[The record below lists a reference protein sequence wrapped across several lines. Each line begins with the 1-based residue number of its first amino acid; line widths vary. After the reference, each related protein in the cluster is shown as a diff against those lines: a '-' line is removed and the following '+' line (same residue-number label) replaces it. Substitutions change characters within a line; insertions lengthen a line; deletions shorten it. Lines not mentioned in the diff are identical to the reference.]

1 MSPLPV
7 SDKDFLREITALIE
21 ENIANEQFG
30 VSELAE
36 KMNMSR
42 SNLLRKVKK
51 HTDSPVNQL
60 IREVRLKRGMELL
73 RTTALNVSEVSD
85 QVGFGSVSYFIKC
98 FREYYGYP
106 PGEAGKRASE
116 PEAEGTVAETA
127 VPVRASARWPMRLRW
142 AAAALVVLVALVL
155 MGYYVWRGAG
165 AKPLPEKSIA
175 VLPFKN
181 DSGDSTNLYLI
192 NGLMESTL
200 NNLQKI
206 RDLRV
211 ISRTSS
217 EKYRNTAKSIPEMAR
232 ELDVN
237 YFIEGSGQKIG
248 DRILL
253 NIQLIEGTTDK
264 HLWSRRYEREAKD
277 IFALQQEIAHNIA
290 EEIEAIITPE
300 EVKQIEKIPT
310 EDLEAYNEYM
320 EGRELL
326 YDASTEA
333 LQRSIVLFQRAIKR
347 DPHFAQAY
355 ADAAVAYYYLDLFQI
370 NKKYGKEISEYADK
384 ALLYDE
390 KSAESLIAKALY
402 FMHKKEYK
410 EAAPYLEKALDYNPN
425 SGIVAHFLSELY
437 NGYLPNAAK
446 YIEYAL
452 LGVRIDG
459 NSGDSSTVSYKY
471 LHLSNA
477 LMQAGFIDEALE
489 YIDKSLAYKAD
500 NPFSG
505 YLRVYILYAKN
516 EDVGGTCEALVK
528 EFRKDTTNFIMMQEI
543 GKMYYF
549 MRNYAESYKY
559 YKRYLAI
566 VEEKELDIF
575 KHENLKIGIVLQKM
589 GQPEKGQRYID
600 AFERYAKTD
609 SSIYRH
615 ANLAGYYSYR
625 GDAPRAIEHM
635 KLFAREKDYQYWIL
649 FFTIDPIA
657 DSVKDLPE
665 FKKAMQQVRDR
676 FWENHKKVRA
686 TLEEKGLL

>member
-21 ENIANEQFG
+21 ENIADEQFG

-73 RTTALNVSEVSD
+73 RTTGLNVSEVSD

-106 PGEAGKRASE
+106 PGEAGKRVLE
-116 PEAEGTVAETA
+116 PEAEGAVAETA
-127 VPVRASARWPMRLRW
+127 VPVRTTRWPIRLRW
-142 AAAALVVLVALVL
+142 GAAALVVLVALVL
-155 MGYYVWRGAG
+155 VGYYVWRGRD

-206 RDLRV
+206 QDLRV

-253 NIQLIEGTTDK
+253 NIQLIEGTTDR

-310 EDLEAYNEYM
+310 DDLEAYNEYM

-600 AFERYAKTD
+600 AFERYVKTD

-615 ANLAGYYSYR
+615 ANLAGYYSYL
-625 GDAPRAIEHM
+625 GDAPKAIEHM

-676 FWENHKKVRA
+676 FWENHRKVRA

>member
-1 MSPLPV
+1 MPV
-7 SDKDFLREITALIE
+7 SDNDFLREITALIE
-21 ENIANEQFG
+21 ENIADEQFG
-30 VSELAE
+30 VSELAG

-60 IREVRLKRGMELL
+60 IREVRLQRGMELL

-106 PGEAGKRASE
+106 PGEAGKRA
-116 PEAEGTVAETA
+116 ADTDAA
-127 VPVRASARWPMRLRW
+127 VVVPPVPLEHAPGSWSSRLRW
-142 AAAALVVLVALVL
+142 GGLALIVVIALVL
-155 MGYYVWRGAG
+155 MRYYVWRGSA
-165 AKPLPEKSIA
+165 AKPSYEKSIA

-211 ISRTSS
+211 ISRTST
-217 EKYRNTAKSIPEMAR
+217 EKYRHMAKSIPEMAR
-232 ELDVN
+232 ELNVQ
-237 YFIEGSGQKIG
+237 YFIEGSGQKVG
-248 DRILL
+248 DQILL

-264 HLWSRRYEREAKD
+264 HLWSRQYKREAKD
-277 IFALQQEIAHNIA
+277 IFALQQEIAHSIA
-290 EEIEAIITPE
+290 KEIQVFITPE
-300 EVKQIEKIPT
+300 EAEQIEKIPT
-310 EDLEAYNEYM
+310 EDLEAYDQYM
-320 EGRELL
+320 KGGELL
-326 YDASTEA
+326 YEGSTES
-333 LQRSIVLFQRAIKR
+333 LQKSIAFFQNAIQR
-347 DPHFAQAY
+347 DPRFAKAY
-355 ADAAVAYYYLDLFQI
+355 AAAAIAYYYLDLFQI

-410 EAAPYLEKALDYNPN
+410 DAAPYLEKALEYNPN
-425 SGIVAHFLSELY
+425 SGVVAHFLSELY

-459 NSGDSSTVSYKY
+459 GSGDSSTVSYKY

-477 LMQAGFIDEALE
+477 LMQAGFLDEALE
-489 YIDKSLAYKAD
+489 YIDKSLAYKPD

-505 YLRVYILYAKN
+505 YLRIYILYARN
-516 EDVGGTCEALVK
+516 EDLPGTCTALVK
-528 EFRKDTTNFIMMQEI
+528 ELKKDTTNFIMLQEI

-549 MRNYAESYKY
+549 MRNYAEAYKY
-559 YKRYLAI
+559 YKRYIAI
-566 VEEKELDIF
+566 AEEKQLDIF
-575 KHENLKIGIVLQKM
+575 KHENLKIGIVLQHV
-589 GQPEKGQRYID
+589 GQEEKGRAYID
-600 AFERYAKTD
+600 AFTRYVETD

-615 ANLAGYYSYR
+615 ASLAAYYSYL
-625 GDAPRAIEHM
+625 GNAPKAIEHM
-635 KLFAREKDYQYWIL
+635 KLFAKEQDYQYWIL
-649 FFTIDPIA
+649 FFTVDPIA

-665 FKKAMQQVRDR
+665 FRKAMQQVRDR

>member
-1 MSPLPV
+1 MSPAPV
-7 SDKDFLREITALIE
+7 SDKDFLREITVLIE

-73 RTTALNVSEVSD
+73 RTTSLNVSEVSD

-106 PGEAGKRASE
+106 PGEAGKRAL
-116 PEAEGTVAETA
+116 EAEVAPKQGEVDLRPATRHWS
-127 VPVRASARWPMRLRW
+127 PRLRW
-142 AAAALVVLVALVL
+142 AMAGLVAVALVL
-155 MGYYVWRGAG
+155 MGYYVWRGTSAG
-165 AKPLPEKSIA
+165 PSIEKSIA

-181 DSGDSTNLYLI
+181 DSGDSTNLYLV

-253 NIQLIEGTTDK
+253 NIQLIEGTTDR

-277 IFALQQEIAHNIA
+277 IFALQQEIARNIA
-290 EEIEAIITPE
+290 DEIEAIITPE

-310 EDLEAYNEYM
+310 ENLDAYNEYM

-326 YDASTEA
+326 YDASSES
-333 LQRSIVLFQRAIKR
+333 LRKSITLFQRAIKR
-347 DPHFAQAY
+347 DPHFAHAY

-390 KSAESLIAKALY
+390 KSAESLIAKALF

-410 EAAPYLEKALDYNPN
+410 EAAPYLEKALEYNPN
-425 SGIVAHFLSELY
+425 SGVVAHFLSELY

-471 LHLSNA
+471 LHLANA
-477 LMQAGFIDEALE
+477 LMQAGFIDEALT

-500 NPFSG
+500 NPYSG
-505 YLRVYILYAKN
+505 YLRVYILYARD
-516 EDVGGTCEALVK
+516 EDITHTCESLVN
-528 EFRKDTTNFIMMQEI
+528 EFQKDTTNFIMMQEI

-549 MRNYAESYKY
+549 KRNYAEAYKY

-566 VEEKELDIF
+566 IEEKQLDIF
-575 KHENLKIGIVLQKM
+575 KHEHLKIGIVLQQV
-589 GQPEKGQRYID
+589 GQKEKGRQYIE
-600 AFERYAKTD
+600 AFERYIETD
-609 SSIYRH
+609 SSIYRN
-615 ANLAGYYSYR
+615 ASLATYYCYR
-625 GDAPRAIEHM
+625 GNAPKAIKHLT
-635 KLFAREKDYQYWIL
+635 LFSQEKDFQYWIL
-649 FFTIDPIA
+649 FFTVDPVVDA
-657 DSVKDLPE
+657 VRDLPE

-676 FWENHKKVRA
+676 FWENHNKVRA

>member
-7 SDKDFLREITALIE
+7 SDKDFLREVTALIE

-60 IREVRLKRGMELL
+60 IREVRLKQGMELL

-85 QVGFGSVSYFIKC
+85 RVGFGSVSYFIKC
-98 FREYYGYP
+98 FREHYGYP
-106 PGEAGKRASE
+106 PGEVGKRAPE
-116 PEAEGTVAETA
+116 PGTEAVAAEMP
-127 VPVRASARWPMRLRW
+127 VPVRTPVRRPMQMRR
-142 AAAALVVLVALVL
+142 AAAGLIVLVALAL
-155 MGYYVWRGAG
+155 MGYYVWRGTM
-165 AKPLPEKSIA
+165 AKRSPEKSIA

-232 ELDVN
+232 ELGVN

-253 NIQLIEGTTDK
+253 NIQLIEGATDK
-264 HLWSRRYEREAKD
+264 HLWSRRYERQAKD
-277 IFALQQEIAHNIA
+277 IFALQQEIARNIA

-320 EGRELL
+320 AGRELL
-326 YDASTEA
+326 YEASTEA
-333 LQRSIVLFQRAIKR
+333 LQKSITLFQRAIKR

-390 KSAESLIAKALY
+390 KSAESLIAQALY

-477 LMQAGFIDEALE
+477 LMQAGFIDEALK
-489 YIDKSLAYKAD
+489 YIDRSLAYKAD
-500 NPFSG
+500 NAFSG
-505 YLRVYILYAKN
+505 YLRIYILYAKD

-528 EFRKDTTNFIMMQEI
+528 EFRKDTTNFILMQEI

-549 MRNYAESYKY
+549 MRNYPESYKY

-566 VEEKELDIF
+566 IEEKELDIF
-575 KHENLKIGIVLQKM
+575 KHEYLKIGIVLQQM
-589 GQPEKGQRYID
+589 GQVEKGRKYID
-600 AFERYAKTD
+600 AFRRYAETD

-615 ANLAGYYSYR
+615 ANLAAYHSYR
-625 GDAPRAIEHM
+625 GDAPEAIEHM

-657 DSVKDLPE
+657 DPVKDLPGFQE
-665 FKKAMQQVRDR
+665 AMQQVRDR

>member
-1 MSPLPV
+1 MSPMPV
-7 SDKDFLREITALIE
+7 SDNDFLREITALIE
-21 ENIANEQFG
+21 ENIADEQFG
-30 VSELAE
+30 VSELAG

-60 IREVRLKRGMELL
+60 IREVRLQRGMELL

-106 PGEAGKRASE
+106 PGEAGKRA
-116 PEAEGTVAETA
+116 ADTDAA
-127 VPVRASARWPMRLRW
+127 VVVPPVPLEHAPGSWSSRLRW
-142 AAAALVVLVALVL
+142 GGLALIVVIALVL
-155 MGYYVWRGAG
+155 MRYYVWRGSA
-165 AKPLPEKSIA
+165 AKPSYEKSIA

-211 ISRTSS
+211 ISRTST
-217 EKYRNTAKSIPEMAR
+217 EKYRHMAKSIPEMAR
-232 ELDVN
+232 ELNVQ
-237 YFIEGSGQKIG
+237 YFIEGSGQKVG
-248 DRILL
+248 DQILL

-264 HLWSRRYEREAKD
+264 HLWSRQYKREAKD
-277 IFALQQEIAHNIA
+277 IFALQQEIAHSIA
-290 EEIEAIITPE
+290 KEIQVFITPE
-300 EVKQIEKIPT
+300 EAEQIEKIPT
-310 EDLEAYNEYM
+310 EDLEAYDQYM
-320 EGRELL
+320 KGGELL
-326 YDASTEA
+326 YEGSTES
-333 LQRSIVLFQRAIKR
+333 LQKSIAFFQNAIQR
-347 DPHFAQAY
+347 DPRFAKAY
-355 ADAAVAYYYLDLFQI
+355 AAAAIAYYYLDLFQI

-410 EAAPYLEKALDYNPN
+410 DAAPYLEKALEYNPN
-425 SGIVAHFLSELY
+425 SGVVAHFLSELY

-459 NSGDSSTVSYKY
+459 GSGDSSTVSYKY

-477 LMQAGFIDEALE
+477 LMQAGFLDEALE
-489 YIDKSLAYKAD
+489 YIDKSLAYKPD

-505 YLRVYILYAKN
+505 YLRIYILYARN
-516 EDVGGTCEALVK
+516 EDLPGTCTALVK
-528 EFRKDTTNFIMMQEI
+528 ELKKDTTNFIMLQEI

-549 MRNYAESYKY
+549 MRNYAEAYKY
-559 YKRYLAI
+559 YKRYIAI
-566 VEEKELDIF
+566 AEEKQLDIF
-575 KHENLKIGIVLQKM
+575 KHENLKIGIVLQHV
-589 GQPEKGQRYID
+589 GQEEKGRAYID
-600 AFERYAKTD
+600 AFTRYVETD

-615 ANLAGYYSYR
+615 ASLAAYYSYL
-625 GDAPRAIEHM
+625 GNAPKAIEHM
-635 KLFAREKDYQYWIL
+635 KLFAKEQDYQYWIL
-649 FFTIDPIA
+649 FFTVDPIA

-665 FKKAMQQVRDR
+665 FRKAMQQVRDR

>member
-1 MSPLPV
+1 MPV
-7 SDKDFLREITALIE
+7 SDNDFLQEITTLIE

-36 KMNMSR
+36 KMSMSR

-85 QVGFGSVSYFIKC
+85 RVGFGSVSYFIKC

-106 PGEAGKRASE
+106 PGEAGKRAAATEAVAVE
-116 PEAEGTVAETA
+116 PS
-127 VPVRASARWPMRLRW
+127 VRREHTPGRWSARLRR
-142 AAAALVVLVALVL
+142 ATLALVAAMALAVIV
-155 MGYYVWRGAG
+155 YYGWHKAT
-165 AKPLPEKSIA
+165 PPPSLEKSIA

-232 ELDVN
+232 ELNVN

-248 DRILL
+248 DQILL
-253 NIQLIEGTTDK
+253 NIQLIEATTDK
-264 HLWSRRYEREAKD
+264 HLWSRQYKREAKD

-290 EEIEAIITPE
+290 EEIQAFITPE
-300 EVKQIEKIPT
+300 EAKQIEKIPT
-310 EDLEAYNEYM
+310 ENLEAYDQYM
-320 EGRELL
+320 KGRELL
-326 YDASTEA
+326 YHGTTES
-333 LQRSIVLFQRAIKR
+333 LQKSIVLFQDAVKR
-347 DPHFAQAY
+347 DPHFAQGY
-355 ADAAVAYYYLDLFQI
+355 SAAAIAYYYLDLFQI
-370 NKKYGKEISEYADK
+370 NQKYTKEISEYADK

-410 EAAPYLEKALDYNPN
+410 EAAPYLEKALEYNPN
-425 SGIVAHFLSELY
+425 SGITAHFLSELY

-459 NSGDSSTVSYKY
+459 GSGDSSTVSFKY

-477 LMQAGFIDEALE
+477 LMQAGFFDEALE
-489 YIDKSLAYKAD
+489 YIDKSLAYKGD

-505 YLRVYILYAKN
+505 YLRIYILYARN
-516 EDVGGTCEALVK
+516 EDMHGTCDALVK
-528 EFRKDTTNFIMMQEI
+528 ELKKDTTNFIMLQEV

-549 MRNYAESYKY
+549 MRNYAEAYKY
-559 YKRYLAI
+559 YKRYIAI
-566 VEEKELDIF
+566 TEEKQLDIF
-575 KHENLKIGIVLQKM
+575 KHENLKIGIVLQHV
-589 GQPEKGQRYID
+589 GQEEKGRAYID
-600 AFERYAKTD
+600 AFRRYVETD

-615 ANLAGYYSYR
+615 ASLAAYYSYL
-625 GDAPRAIEHM
+625 GNAPKAIEHM
-635 KLFAREKDYQYWIL
+635 KLFAKEKDYQYWVLL
-649 FFTIDPIA
+649 FTVDPIA

-665 FKKAMQQVRDR
+665 FRKAMQQVRDR

>member
-1 MSPLPV
+1 MPV
-7 SDKDFLREITALIE
+7 SDNDFLREITALIE
-21 ENIANEQFG
+21 ENIADEQFG

-106 PGEAGKRASE
+106 PGEAGKRAAATEAAVVE
-116 PEAEGTVAETA
+116 PPARPEHTPG
-127 VPVRASARWPMRLRW
+127 RWSARLRW
-142 AAAALVVLVALVL
+142 GLLALMIVAVLVLT
-155 MGYYVWRGAG
+155 GYYVWHGTA
-165 AKPLPEKSIA
+165 AKPSSEKSIA

-211 ISRTSS
+211 ISRTST
-217 EKYRNTAKSIPEMAR
+217 EKYRHMAKSIPEMAR
-232 ELDVN
+232 ELNVQ
-237 YFIEGSGQKIG
+237 YFIEGSGQKVG
-248 DRILL
+248 DQILL

-264 HLWSRRYEREAKD
+264 HLWSRQYKREAKD
-277 IFALQQEIAHNIA
+277 IFALQQEIAHSIA
-290 EEIEAIITPE
+290 KEIQVFITPE
-300 EVKQIEKIPT
+300 EAEQIEKIPT
-310 EDLEAYNEYM
+310 EDLEAYDQYM
-320 EGRELL
+320 KGAELL
-326 YDASTEA
+326 YEASTES
-333 LQRSIVLFQRAIKR
+333 LQKSIDLFQHAIQR
-347 DPHFAQAY
+347 DPRFAKAY
-355 ADAAVAYYYLDLFQI
+355 AAAAIAYYYLDLFQV

-410 EAAPYLEKALDYNPN
+410 EAAPYLEKALEYNPN

-452 LGVRIDG
+452 LGVRIDAG
-459 NSGDSSTVSYKY
+459 SGDSSTVSYKY

-489 YIDKSLAYKAD
+489 YIDKSLAYKPD

-505 YLRVYILYAKN
+505 YLRIYILYARN
-516 EDVGGTCEALVK
+516 EDMPGTCNALVK
-528 EFRKDTTNFIMMQEI
+528 ELKKDTTNFIMLQEI

-549 MRNYAESYKY
+549 MRNYDEAYKY
-559 YKRYLAI
+559 YKRYIAI
-566 VEEKELDIF
+566 TEEKQLDIF
-575 KHENLKIGIVLQKM
+575 KHENLKIGIVLQHV
-589 GQPEKGQRYID
+589 GQAEKGRAYID
-600 AFERYAKTD
+600 AFTRYVETD

-615 ANLAGYYSYR
+615 AALAAYHSYL
-625 GDAPRAIEHM
+625 GNATKAIEHM
-635 KLFAREKDYQYWIL
+635 KLFAKEKDYQYWVL
-649 FFTIDPIA
+649 FFTVDPIA

-665 FKKAMQQVRDR
+665 FRKAMQQVRDR

>member
-1 MSPLPV
+1 MSPAPV
-7 SDKDFLREITALIE
+7 SDQDFLREITALIE

-36 KMNMSR
+36 KMAMSR

-106 PGEAGKRASE
+106 PGEAGKRAL
-116 PEAEGTVAETA
+116 EAEVAPLQA
-127 VPVRASARWPMRLRW
+127 DVHPQPAAGRWSPRLRW
-142 AAAALVVLVALVL
+142 AAVAVVAVVALVL
-155 MGYYVWRGAG
+155 TGYYVWRGAS
-165 AKPLPEKSIA
+165 AKTSREKSIV

-232 ELDVN
+232 ELDVH

-253 NIQLIEGTTDK
+253 NIQLIEGATDR

-310 EDLEAYNEYM
+310 ENLEAYDEYM

-326 YDASTEA
+326 YDASSES
-333 LQRSIVLFQRAIKR
+333 LRKSIVLFQRAIKR
-347 DPHFAQAY
+347 DSRFAQAY
-355 ADAAVAYYYLDLFQI
+355 ADAVVAYYYLDLFQI

-384 ALLYDE
+384 ALLYDA

-410 EAAPYLEKALDYNPN
+410 EAAPYMEKALEYNPN
-425 SGIVAHFLSELY
+425 SGMVAHFLSELY

-471 LHLSNA
+471 LHLANA
-477 LMQAGFIDEALE
+477 LMQAGFIDEALT

-500 NPFSG
+500 NPYSG
-505 YLRVYILYAKN
+505 YLRIYILYARDADITN
-516 EDVGGTCEALVK
+516 TCESLVK
-528 EFRKDTTNFIMMQEI
+528 EFEKDTTNFIMMQEI

-549 MRNYAESYKY
+549 KRNYAESYKY

-566 VEEKELDIF
+566 IEEKQLDIF
-575 KHENLKIGIVLQKM
+575 KHENLKIGIVLQRA
-589 GQPEKGQRYID
+589 GQKEKGRQYIES
-600 AFERYAKTD
+600 FERYVEKD
-609 SSIYRH
+609 SSIYRN
-615 ANLAGYYSYR
+615 ASLATYYCYLGNPSK
-625 GDAPRAIEHM
+625 AIAHL
-635 KLFAREKDYQYWIL
+635 KLFSNEKDFQYWIL
-649 FFTIDPIA
+649 FFTVDPVV
-657 DSVKDLPE
+657 DSVRDLPE
-665 FKKAMQQVRDR
+665 FRKAMQQVRDR
-676 FWENHKKVRA
+676 FWENHNKVRA

>member
-1 MSPLPV
+1 MPV
-7 SDKDFLREITALIE
+7 SDNNFLHEITALIE

-36 KMNMSR
+36 KMSMSR

-60 IREVRLKRGMELL
+60 IREVRLKRGMVLL

-106 PGEAGKRASE
+106 PGEAGKRAAEMEAAVVE
-116 PEAEGTVAETA
+116 PQALQERMPG
-127 VPVRASARWPMRLRW
+127 RWSARLRW
-142 AAAALVVLVALVL
+142 GALALILVAAVALT
-155 MGYYVWRGAG
+155 GYYVWRGTAT
-165 AKPLPEKSIA
+165 KSSLEKSIA

-181 DSGDSTNLYLI
+181 DSGDSTNVYLI

-211 ISRTSS
+211 ISRTTS

-232 ELDVN
+232 ELDVH

-248 DRILL
+248 DQILL
-253 NIQLIEGTTDK
+253 NIQLIEGTTDR
-264 HLWSRRYEREAKD
+264 HLWSRQYKREAKD
-277 IFALQQEIAHNIA
+277 IFALQQEIAHSIA
-290 EEIEAIITPE
+290 KEIQAFITPE
-300 EVKQIEKIPT
+300 EAQQIEKIPT
-310 EDLEAYNEYM
+310 EDLEAYDEYM
-320 EGRELL
+320 KGRELL
-326 YDASTEA
+326 YESSAGS
-333 LQRSIVLFQRAIKR
+333 LQKSINLFQDAIKR

-355 ADAAVAYYYLDLFQI
+355 AAASIAYYYLDLFQI
-370 NKKYGKEISEYADK
+370 NKKYSKEISEYADK

-390 KSAESLIAKALY
+390 KSAESLIAKALF

-410 EAAPYLEKALDYNPN
+410 EAAPYLEKALEFNPN

-437 NGYLPNAAK
+437 NGYLPNAEK

-459 NSGDSSTVSYKY
+459 GSGDSSTVSFKY

-489 YIDKSLAYKAD
+489 YVNKSLAYNPD

-505 YLRVYILYAKN
+505 YLRIYILYAKH
-516 EDVGGTCEALVK
+516 EDVQSTCSALVK
-528 EFRKDTTNFIMMQEI
+528 EFQKDTTNFIMLQEV

-549 MRNYAESYKY
+549 QRNYAEAYKY

-566 VEEKELDIF
+566 TEARGMDIF
-575 KHENLKIGIVLQKM
+575 KHENLKIGIVLQKA
-589 GQPEKGQRYID
+589 GQEKKGRARIEAFQRYV
-600 AFERYAKTD
+600 ETD

-615 ANLAGYYSYR
+615 ASLAAYYSYL
-625 GDAPRAIEHM
+625 GDGPKVIEHL
-635 KLFAREKDYQYWIL
+635 KLFSREKDYQYWVL
-649 FFTIDPIA
+649 FFTVDPIA
-657 DSVKDLPE
+657 DSVEDLPE

-686 TLEEKGLL
+686 NLEEKGLL

>member
-1 MSPLPV
+1 MPV
-7 SDKDFLREITALIE
+7 SDNDFLREITALIK

-36 KMNMSR
+36 KMSMSR

-106 PGEAGKRASE
+106 PGEAGKRAA
-116 PEAEGTVAETA
+116 EAEAA
-127 VPVRASARWPMRLRW
+127 VIEPPVRVEGTSRRWSARLRW
-142 AAAALVVLVALVL
+142 GVVALIAVVALVL
-155 MGYYVWRGAG
+155 IGYYVWRGA
-165 AKPLPEKSIA
+165 AARPLLEKSIA

-181 DSGDSTNLYLI
+181 DSGDSTNVYLI

-211 ISRTSS
+211 ISRTTS
-217 EKYRNTAKSIPEMAR
+217 EKYRNTVKSIPEMAR

-248 DRILL
+248 DQILL
-253 NIQLIEGTTDK
+253 NIQLIEGTTDR
-264 HLWSRRYEREAKD
+264 HLWSRQYKREAKD
-277 IFALQQEIAHNIA
+277 IFALQQEIAHSIA
-290 EEIEAIITPE
+290 KEIQAFITPE
-300 EVKQIEKIPT
+300 EAQQIEKIPT
-310 EDLEAYNEYM
+310 EDLEAYDEYM
-320 EGRELL
+320 KGRELL
-326 YDASTEA
+326 FESSSES
-333 LQRSIVLFQRAIKR
+333 LHKSIGLFQDAVRR

-355 ADAAVAYYYLDLFQI
+355 AAASIAYYYLDLFQI
-370 NKKYGKEISEYADK
+370 NKKYTKEISEYADK

-390 KSAESLIAKALY
+390 KSAESLIAKALF

-410 EAAPYLEKALDYNPN
+410 EAAPYLEKALEFNPN

-437 NGYLPNAAK
+437 NGYLPNAEK

-459 NSGDSSTVSYKY
+459 GSGDSSTVSYKY

-477 LMQAGFIDEALE
+477 LMQAGFLDEALE
-489 YIDKSLAYKAD
+489 YINKSLAYKPD

-505 YLRVYILYAKN
+505 YLRIYILYAKH
-516 EDVGGTCEALVK
+516 EDVQNTCNALVK
-528 EFRKDTTNFIMMQEI
+528 EFQKDTTNFIMLQEV

-549 MRNYAESYKY
+549 QRNYTESYKY

-566 VEEKELDIF
+566 TEERGMDIF
-575 KHENLKIGIVLQKM
+575 KHENLKIGIVLRKM
-589 GQPEKGQRYID
+589 GQEEKGRARIEAFQRY
-600 AFERYAKTD
+600 AETD

-615 ANLAGYYSYR
+615 ANLAAYYSYL
-625 GDAPRAIEHM
+625 GDAPKAIEHL
-635 KLFAREKDYQYWIL
+635 KLFSREKDYQYWIL

-657 DSVKDLPE
+657 DSVEDLPE

-686 TLEEKGLL
+686 NLEEKGLL